1 MLALFFSL
9 SLSPLCL
16 SRPPR
21 ERKPNPVVSHL
32 PDSDEED
39 SNHPPPYSPP
49 SVSSSSSK
57 LPSAKADYDFE
68 PENEG
73 ELGFN
78 EGDIITLI
86 NEVKLIFKVR
96 VFPYAE
102 SMKYVKFQD

>member
-1 MLALFFSL
+1 MLSLFL
-9 SLSPLCL
+9 SLSPIWL

-21 ERKPNPVVSHL
+21 ERKPKPVVSHL

-49 SVSSSSSK
+49 SVSSSSK

-86 NEVKLIFKVR
+86 NEVKF
-96 VFPYAE
+96 
-102 SMKYVKFQD
+102 